1 MNNVSVLTGRSP
13 RIAQV
18 LYASAGLIVFSS
30 CIGPVRAAQGA
41 DAPTASFEVA
51 SIKPSGRVDPG
62 RARRLEFM
70 ENEYPRGLFSVRGG
84 RVEAFGDTAAQLVAA
99 AYLIPVREIAGPTWM
114 SDARFDI
121 VALIP
126 SGQSPNQ
133 ATEMLRTLLEKRF
146 SLKAHHEVRRMFGYI
161 LSIGKG
167 GTKLTETGPPAPTNK
182 SGDYV
187 KRIKPGFNGT
197 QMDHCDMPAL
207 TKTLAQSLNAPV
219 EDQTGLKGHY
229 SIVLQYLYSE
239 WADESARPEILRDIL
254 RDYGLNLTAGKVDA
268 PFLVIDNFSRTPAEN

>member
-1 MNNVSVLTGRSP
+1 
-13 RIAQV
+13 
-18 LYASAGLIVFSS
+18 
-30 CIGPVRAAQGA
+30 
-41 DAPTASFEVA
+41 
-51 SIKPSGRVDPG
+51 
-62 RARRLEFM
+62 M

-84 RVEAFGDTAAQLVAA
+84 RVEAVGDTAAQLVAA
-99 AYLIPVREIAGPTWM
+99 AYLIPVREIVGPTWM

-146 SLKAHHEVRRMFGYI
+146 SLKAHREVRRMSGYI

-167 GTKLTETGPPAPTNK
+167 GSKLTETGPAAPTNK

-207 TKTLAQSLNAPV
+207 TRNLAQSLNAPV
-219 EDQTGLKGHY
+219 EDQTGLTTF
-229 SIVLQYLYSE
+229 
-239 WADESARPEILRDIL
+239 PERRRKI
-254 RDYGLNLTAGKVDA
+254 DA
-268 PFLVIDNFSRTPAEN
+268 ASFRGANGQR